1 MGDVTLPLMKGNVYY
16 AAFLA
21 LVLLMFLLANG
32 LVEATFATTVTTEPM
47 QSPETMNQTQ
57 TTPTREESVK
67 VAVGEDSNFTV
78 QYYTFT
84 PQTVEINAGESVTW
98 YSPAELSELHTV
110 TFVLDQNVMS
120 DIIVPFAV
128 LGGETSFELLPPFN
142 VGKPILTQ
150 APDGREAIVAL
161 NKDAFYPSVLD
172 ANNQTSYFNETEDDI
187 QYTMDGTEKVINSGI
202 IFPELLPPVGAAM
215 NETTTTDNSTT
226 TTTMMTANVT
236 TAPED
241 EETPQAMEEEGQQQ
255 PPLEE
260 PSFPFP
266 LVSSFTVKFEE
277 PGTYPY
283 FCALHPWMTGE
294 VIVLQG
300 EGENQTTGAEAGN
313 QTGML

>member
-1 MGDVTLPLMKGNVYY
+1 MSLYLLMKGNVYY
-16 AAFLA
+16 AAFLVLTL
-21 LVLLMFLLANG
+21 LVFLLANG
-32 LVEATFATTVTTEPM
+32 LVATFATTITEPV

-57 TTPTREESVK
+57 TAQGESVR
-67 VAVGEDSNFTV
+67 VAVGEGSNFTV

-98 YSPAELSELHTV
+98 YSSAEFSELHTV

-128 LGGETSFELLPPFN
+128 SGGETNFELLPPFN

-172 ANNQTSYFNETEDDI
+172 ANNQTSYLNETEDI

-202 IFPELLPPVGAAM
+202 IFPELPPMGAAM
-215 NETTTTDNSTT
+215 NETTTTNNSTT
-226 TTTMMTANVT
+226 TTTTANVMA
-236 TAPED
+236 APGG
-241 EETPQAMEEEGQQQ
+241 EEMPQATEEGQQQ

-266 LVSSFTVKFEE
+266 LVSSFTVTFEE

-294 VIVLQG
+294 VIVQG
-300 EGENQTTGAEAGN
+300 EGENQTEREAGN
-313 QTGML
+313 QTGTL

>member
-1 MGDVTLPLMKGNVYY
+1 MKGNVYRY
-16 AAFLA
+16 TAFLA
-21 LVLLMFLLANG
+21 LVFLVFLLANG
-32 LVEATFATTVTTEPM
+32 LVATFATTITQPM

-57 TTPTREESVK
+57 TAQVETVR
-67 VAVGEDSNFTV
+67 VAVGEGSNFTV

-98 YSPAELSELHTV
+98 YSPAEFSELHTV

-120 DIIVPFAV
+120 DIIVPFAIS
-128 LGGETSFELLPPFN
+128 GGETNFELLPPSN
-142 VGKPILTQ
+142 IGKPILTQ

-161 NKDAFYPSVLD
+161 NKDAWYPSVLN
-172 ANNQTSYFNETEDDI
+172 ANNQTNYLNETEDI
-187 QYTMDGTEKVINSGI
+187 QYTMNGTEKVINSGI
-202 IFPELLPPVGAAM
+202 IFPELLPIGAAM

-226 TTTMMTANVT
+226 TTTTTTNDVT
-236 TAPED
+236 TAPESG
-241 EETPQAMEEEGQQQ
+241 EMPQATGEEGQQ

-266 LVSSFTVKFEE
+266 LVSSFTVTFEE

-294 VIVLQG
+294 VIVQG
-300 EGENQTTGAEAGN
+300 EGENQTTEAEN
-313 QTGML
+313 QTGTL

>member
-1 MGDVTLPLMKGNVYY
+1 MSLYLLMKGNVYY
-16 AAFLA
+16 AAFL
-21 LVLLMFLLANG
+21 VLTLLIFLLANG
-32 LVEATFATTVTTEPM
+32 LVATFATTITEPV

-57 TTPTREESVK
+57 TAQGESVR
-67 VAVGEDSNFTV
+67 VAVGEGSNFTV

-98 YSPAELSELHTV
+98 YSPAEFSELHTV

-128 LGGETSFELLPPFN
+128 SGGETNFELLPPFN

-172 ANNQTSYFNETEDDI
+172 ANNQTSYLNETEDI

-202 IFPELLPPVGAAM
+202 IFPELPPMGAAM
-215 NETTTTDNSTT
+215 NETTTTT
-226 TTTMMTANVT
+226 TANVMA
-236 TAPED
+236 APGG
-241 EETPQAMEEEGQQQ
+241 EEMPQATEEGQQQ

-266 LVSSFTVKFEE
+266 LVSSFTVTFEE

-294 VIVLQG
+294 VIVQG
-300 EGENQTTGAEAGN
+300 EEENQTEREAGN
-313 QTGML
+313 QTGTL

>member
-1 MGDVTLPLMKGNVYY
+1 MSLYLLMKGNVYY
-16 AAFLA
+16 AAFL
-21 LVLLMFLLANG
+21 VLTLLIFLLANG
-32 LVEATFATTVTTEPM
+32 LVATFATTITEPV

-57 TTPTREESVK
+57 TAQGESVR
-67 VAVGEDSNFTV
+67 VAVGEGSNFTV

-98 YSPAELSELHTV
+98 YSPAEFSELHTV

-128 LGGETSFELLPPFN
+128 SGGETNFELLPPFN

-172 ANNQTSYFNETEDDI
+172 ANNQTSYLNETEDI

-202 IFPELLPPVGAAM
+202 IFPELPPMGAAM
-215 NETTTTDNSTT
+215 NETTTTNNSTT
-226 TTTMMTANVT
+226 TTTTANVMA
-236 TAPED
+236 APGG
-241 EETPQAMEEEGQQQ
+241 EEMPQATEEGQQQ

-266 LVSSFTVKFEE
+266 LVSSFTVTFEE

-294 VIVLQG
+294 VIVQG
-300 EGENQTTGAEAGN
+300 EEENQTEREAGN
-313 QTGML
+313 QTGTL

>member
-1 MGDVTLPLMKGNVYY
+1 MLFYPLMKGNVYY

-21 LVLLMFLLANG
+21 LVLLVFLLANG
-32 LVEATFATTVTTEPM
+32 LLVATFATTIAQPL

-57 TTPTREESVK
+57 TTTQGESVR
-67 VAVGEDSNFTV
+67 VAVGEGSNFTV

-98 YSPAELSELHTV
+98 YSPAEFSELHTV

-120 DIIVPFAV
+120 EIIVPFAV
-128 LGGETSFELLPPFN
+128 SGGETNFELLPPSN

-150 APDGREAIVAL
+150 APDGREAIIAL
-161 NKDAFYPSVLD
+161 NKDAWYPSVLD
-172 ANNQTSYFNETEDDI
+172 ANNQTNYLNETEDI
-187 QYTMDGTEKVINSGI
+187 QYTMNGTEKVINSGI
-202 IFPELLPPVGAAM
+202 IFPELPPMGAAL

-226 TTTMMTANVT
+226 TTTT
-236 TAPED
+236 TNDVMAAPGG
-241 EETPQAMEEEGQQQ
+241 EEMPQATEEGQQQ
-255 PPLEE
+255 PSLEE

-266 LVSSFTVKFEE
+266 LVSSFTVTFEE

-294 VIVLQG
+294 VIVQG
-300 EGENQTTGAEAGN
+300 EGEDQTTEAEAGN
-313 QTGML
+313 

>member
-128 LGGETSFELLPPFN
+128 SGGETSFELLPPFN

-172 ANNQTSYFNETEDDI
+172 ANNQTSYLNETEDI

-202 IFPELLPPVGAAM
+202 IFSELPPIGAPM
-215 NETTTTDNSTT
+215 NETTTTNNSTT
-226 TTTMMTANVT
+226 TTTTTNDVT
-236 TAPED
+236 TGPD
-241 EETPQAMEEEGQQQ
+241 GEETPQATEEGLQQ
-255 PPLEE
+255 PALEE

-266 LVSSFTVKFEE
+266 LISSFTVTFEE

-294 VIVLQG
+294 VIVQG
-300 EGENQTTGAEAGN
+300 EGENQTTEREAGN
-313 QTGML
+313 QTGKL

>member
-1 MGDVTLPLMKGNVYY
+1 MKGNVYRY
-16 AAFLA
+16 TAFLA
-21 LVLLMFLLANG
+21 LVFLVFLLANG
-32 LVEATFATTVTTEPM
+32 LLVATFATTTPSITEPI

-57 TTPTREESVK
+57 TTTQGESVRI
-67 VAVGEDSNFTV
+67 AVGQGSNFTV

-98 YSPAELSELHTV
+98 YSPAEFSELHTV

-128 LGGETSFELLPPFN
+128 SGGGGETNFELLPPFN

-150 APDGREAIVAL
+150 TPDGREAIVAL

-172 ANNQTSYFNETEDDI
+172 ANNQTSYLNETEEDI

-202 IFPELLPPVGAAM
+202 IFPELLPMGASAM
-215 NETTTTDNSTT
+215 NETATTTNNSTT
-226 TTTMMTANVT
+226 TTTMTNDVMA
-236 TAPED
+236 APES
-241 EETPQAMEEEGQQQ
+241 EETPQATGEEGQQQ

-266 LVSSFTVKFEE
+266 LVSSFTVTFEE

-294 VIVLQG
+294 VIVQG
-300 EGENQTTGAEAGN
+300 EGENQTEREAGN
-313 QTGML
+313 QTGTL

>member
-1 MGDVTLPLMKGNVYY
+1 MSLYLLMKGNVYY
-16 AAFLA
+16 AAFL
-21 LVLLMFLLANG
+21 VLTLLIFLLANG
-32 LVEATFATTVTTEPM
+32 LVATFATTITEPV

-57 TTPTREESVK
+57 TAQGESVR
-67 VAVGEDSNFTV
+67 VAVGEGSNFTV

-98 YSPAELSELHTV
+98 YSPAEFSELHTV
-110 TFVLDQNVMS
+110 TSVLDQNVMS

-128 LGGETSFELLPPFN
+128 SGGGETNFELLPPFN

-172 ANNQTSYFNETEDDI
+172 ANNQTSYLNETEDI

-202 IFPELLPPVGAAM
+202 IFPELPPIGAAM
-215 NETTTTDNSTT
+215 NETTTTNNSTT
-226 TTTMMTANVT
+226 TTTTANVMA
-236 TAPED
+236 APGG
-241 EETPQAMEEEGQQQ
+241 EEMPQATEEGQQQ

-266 LVSSFTVKFEE
+266 LVSSFTVTFEE

-294 VIVLQG
+294 VIVQG
-300 EGENQTTGAEAGN
+300 EEENQTEREAGN
-313 QTGML
+313 QTGTL

>member
-1 MGDVTLPLMKGNVYY
+1 MKGNVYHY
-16 AAFLA
+16 AAFLVLTL
-21 LVLLMFLLANG
+21 LVFLLANG
-32 LVEATFATTVTTEPM
+32 LVATFATTIAQPL

-57 TTPTREESVK
+57 TTTQGESVR
-67 VAVGEDSNFTV
+67 VAVGEGSNFAV

-98 YSPAELSELHTV
+98 YSPAEFSELHTV

-120 DIIVPFAV
+120 DIIVPFAISG
-128 LGGETSFELLPPFN
+128 GGETNFELLPPSN

-161 NKDAFYPSVLD
+161 NKDAWYPSVLN
-172 ANNQTSYFNETEDDI
+172 ANNQTNYLNETEDI
-187 QYTMDGTEKVINSGI
+187 QYTMNGTEKVINSGI
-202 IFPELLPPVGAAM
+202 IFPELPPMSAEM

-226 TTTMMTANVT
+226 TTTTTTNNVT
-236 TAPED
+236 TAPES
-241 EETPQAMEEEGQQQ
+241 EEMPQATGEEGQQQ

-266 LVSSFTVKFEE
+266 LVSSFTVTFEE

-294 VIVLQG
+294 VIVQG
-300 EGENQTTGAEAGN
+300 EGEDQTTEAEAGN
-313 QTGML
+313 

>member
-1 MGDVTLPLMKGNVYY
+1 MLLYLLMKGNVCHY
-16 AAFLA
+16 AAFLVVTL
-21 LVLLMFLLANG
+21 LVFLLANG
-32 LVEATFATTVTTEPM
+32 LVATFATTITQPL

-57 TTPTREESVK
+57 TTTQGESVR
-67 VAVGEDSNFTV
+67 VAVGEGSNFTV

-98 YSPAELSELHTV
+98 YSPAEFSELHTV

-120 DIIVPFAV
+120 EIIVPFAV
-128 LGGETSFELLPPFN
+128 SGGETNFELLPPSN

-161 NKDAFYPSVLD
+161 NKDAWYPSVLD
-172 ANNQTSYFNETEDDI
+172 ANNQTNYLNETEDI
-187 QYTMDGTEKVINSGI
+187 QYTMNGTEKVINSGI
-202 IFPELLPPVGAAM
+202 IFPELPPMGAAM

-226 TTTMMTANVT
+226 TTTT
-236 TAPED
+236 TSDVMAAPGG
-241 EETPQAMEEEGQQQ
+241 EEMPQAAEEGQQQ

-266 LVSSFTVKFEE
+266 LVSSFTVTFEE

-294 VIVLQG
+294 VIVQG
-300 EGENQTTGAEAGN
+300 EGEDQTTEAEAGN
-313 QTGML
+313 

>member
-1 MGDVTLPLMKGNVYY
+1 MSLYLLMKGNVYY
-16 AAFLA
+16 TAFL
-21 LVLLMFLLANG
+21 VLTLLIFLLANG
-32 LVEATFATTVTTEPM
+32 LVATFATTITEPV

-57 TTPTREESVK
+57 TAQGESVR
-67 VAVGEDSNFTV
+67 VAVGEGSNFTV

-98 YSPAELSELHTV
+98 YSPAEFSELHTV

-128 LGGETSFELLPPFN
+128 SGGETNFELLPPFN

-172 ANNQTSYFNETEDDI
+172 ANNQTSYLNETEDI

-202 IFPELLPPVGAAM
+202 IFPELPPMGAAM
-215 NETTTTDNSTT
+215 NETTTTT
-226 TTTMMTANVT
+226 TANVMA
-236 TAPED
+236 APGG
-241 EETPQAMEEEGQQQ
+241 EEMPQATEEGQQQ

-266 LVSSFTVKFEE
+266 LVSSFTVTFEE

-294 VIVLQG
+294 VIVQG
-300 EGENQTTGAEAGN
+300 EEENQTEREAGN
-313 QTGML
+313 QTGTL

>member
-1 MGDVTLPLMKGNVYY
+1 MSLYLLMKGNVYY
-16 AAFLA
+16 AAFLVLTL
-21 LVLLMFLLANG
+21 LVFLLANG
-32 LVEATFATTVTTEPM
+32 LVATFATTITEPV

-57 TTPTREESVK
+57 TAQGESVR
-67 VAVGEDSNFTV
+67 VAVGEGSNFTV

-98 YSPAELSELHTV
+98 YSSAEFSELHTV

-128 LGGETSFELLPPFN
+128 SGGETNFELLPPFN

-172 ANNQTSYFNETEDDI
+172 ANNQTSYLNETEDI

-202 IFPELLPPVGAAM
+202 IFPELPPMGAAM
-215 NETTTTDNSTT
+215 NETTTTNNSTT
-226 TTTMMTANVT
+226 TTTTANVMA
-236 TAPED
+236 APGG
-241 EETPQAMEEEGQQQ
+241 EEMPQATEEGQQQ

-266 LVSSFTVKFEE
+266 LVSSFTVTFEE

-283 FCALHPWMTGE
+283 LCALHPWMTGE
-294 VIVLQG
+294 VIVQG
-300 EGENQTTGAEAGN
+300 EGENQTEREAGN
-313 QTGML
+313 QTGTL

>member
-1 MGDVTLPLMKGNVYY
+1 MKGNVYRY
-16 AAFLA
+16 TAFLA
-21 LVLLMFLLANG
+21 LVFLVFLLANG
-32 LVEATFATTVTTEPM
+32 LVATFATTITQPM

-57 TTPTREESVK
+57 TAQVETVR
-67 VAVGEDSNFTV
+67 VAVGEGSNFTV

-98 YSPAELSELHTV
+98 YSPAEFSELHTV

-120 DIIVPFAV
+120 DIIVPFAIS
-128 LGGETSFELLPPFN
+128 GGETNFELLPPSN

-161 NKDAFYPSVLD
+161 NKDAWYPSVLN
-172 ANNQTSYFNETEDDI
+172 ANNQTNYLNETEDI
-187 QYTMDGTEKVINSGI
+187 QYTMNGTEKVINSGI
-202 IFPELLPPVGAAM
+202 IFPELLPIGAAM

-226 TTTMMTANVT
+226 TTTTTTNDVT
-236 TAPED
+236 TAPESG
-241 EETPQAMEEEGQQQ
+241 EMPQATGEEGQQ

-266 LVSSFTVKFEE
+266 LVSSFTVTFEE

-294 VIVLQG
+294 VIVQG
-300 EGENQTTGAEAGN
+300 EGENQTTEAEN
-313 QTGML
+313 QTGTL

>member
-1 MGDVTLPLMKGNVYY
+1 MSLYLLMKGNVYY
-16 AAFLA
+16 AAFL
-21 LVLLMFLLANG
+21 VLTLLIFLLANG
-32 LVEATFATTVTTEPM
+32 LVATFATTITEPV

-57 TTPTREESVK
+57 TAQGESVR
-67 VAVGEDSNFTV
+67 VAVGEGSNFTV

-98 YSPAELSELHTV
+98 YSPAEFSELHTV

-128 LGGETSFELLPPFN
+128 SGGETNFELLPPFN

-172 ANNQTSYFNETEDDI
+172 ANNQTSYLNETEDI

-202 IFPELLPPVGAAM
+202 IFPELPPMGAAM
-215 NETTTTDNSTT
+215 NETTTTNNLTT
-226 TTTMMTANVT
+226 TTTTANVMA
-236 TAPED
+236 APGG
-241 EETPQAMEEEGQQQ
+241 EEMPQATEEGQQQ

-266 LVSSFTVKFEE
+266 LVSSFTVTFEE

-294 VIVLQG
+294 VIVQG
-300 EGENQTTGAEAGN
+300 EEENQTEREAGN
-313 QTGML
+313 QTGTL

>member
-1 MGDVTLPLMKGNVYY
+1 
-16 AAFLA
+16 
-21 LVLLMFLLANG
+21 
-32 LVEATFATTVTTEPM
+32 
-47 QSPETMNQTQ
+47 
-57 TTPTREESVK
+57 
-67 VAVGEDSNFTV
+67 
-78 QYYTFT
+78 
-84 PQTVEINAGESVTW
+84 
-98 YSPAELSELHTV
+98 
-110 TFVLDQNVMS
+110 
-120 DIIVPFAV
+120 
-128 LGGETSFELLPPFN
+128 
-142 VGKPILTQ
+142 
-150 APDGREAIVAL
+150 
-161 NKDAFYPSVLD
+161 
-172 ANNQTSYFNETEDDI
+172 
-187 QYTMDGTEKVINSGI
+187 
-202 IFPELLPPVGAAM
+202 
-215 NETTTTDNSTT
+215 
-226 TTTMMTANVT
+226 MMTANVT